1 MSLENETIDGGFDHS
16 YDPNNYN
23 FRKGKKENINF
34 DDDLTKPLSL
44 GCQRRLL
51 RKAIPPLTGCDI

>member
-1 MSLENETIDGGFDHS
+1 MSLENETIDGGSYHS

-23 FRKGKKENINF
+23 FRKGKKGNINF

-44 GCQRRLL
+44 GC
-51 RKAIPPLTGCDI
+51 

>member
-44 GCQRRLL
+44 GCQRGLL
-51 RKAIPPLTGCDI
+51 RKAIPL